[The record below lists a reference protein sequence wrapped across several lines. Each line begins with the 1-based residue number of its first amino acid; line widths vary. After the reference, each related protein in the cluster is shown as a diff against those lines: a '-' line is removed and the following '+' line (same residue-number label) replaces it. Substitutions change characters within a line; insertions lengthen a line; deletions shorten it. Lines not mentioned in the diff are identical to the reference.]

1 MTKLKVLNTILV
13 IASLALMTGCEP
25 EPLKIN
31 YKTGFFPGS
40 VINIEGLNTQYDDYN
55 TALEAS
61 VLFNQR
67 PLVFSSNRKSSGGE
81 FDLVHGAISYVFG
94 QTTGAFNLQSEMKA
108 DAFLDELTSVFNTAG
123 NELGP
128 YRFFNSYNGKEYM
141 VAASEMEGSLLDIVY
156 TGYIPVYSP
165 VPSLPD
171 PVAATVFNS
180 DYNDAYLSLNST
192 LDTAY
197 FCSDRS
203 GNFDIYMMV
212 RPSSESLDEW
222 FTSAP
227 EVPVKVD
234 SICGEYNDKCPFV
247 LGNCMFFASD
257 RPGGDPGEDFDLYYS
272 VFKGGKWS
280 SPVNLGPAV
289 NTYANEY
296 RPVIGIDI
304 YFDNVFMIF
313 SSDRTGGK
321 GGYDL
326 YFTGIYMP
334 GY

>member
-1 MTKLKVLNTILV
+1 MTTFKVLNTVLG
-13 IASLALMTGCEP
+13 IAALAFMSGCED

-31 YKTGFFPGS
+31 YKTGFFPDS
-40 VINIEGLNTQYDDYN
+40 VIAIEGLNTQFDDYN

-61 VLFNQR
+61 TISTQR

-81 FDLVHGAISYVFG
+81 FDLVHGVISYIFG
-94 QTTGAFNLQSEMKA
+94 QTTGTFSLEGEMKP

-123 NELGP
+123 NEFGP

-141 VAASEMEGSLLDIVY
+141 IAATEVEGSLLDIVY
-156 TGYIPVYSP
+156 TGYMPVYAP
-165 VPSLPD
+165 IPSVPD
-171 PVAATVFNS
+171 PVPATVFNS

-212 RPSSESLDEW
+212 KPAAMSLDEW

-227 EVPVKVD
+227 AVPVKVD
-234 SICGEYNDKCPFV
+234 SICSDYNDKCPFV
-247 LGNCMFFASD
+247 FGKYMYFTSD
-257 RPGGDPGEDFDLYYS
+257 RPDGEPGEDFDIFYS

-280 SPVNLGPAV
+280 SPVNLGPSV
-289 NTYANEY
+289 NTSANEY

-326 YFTGIYMP
+326 YFTGFYLP